1 MHNVSHVCFA
11 CRRVMRRPA
20 HEVQV
25 APCSSCGGPA
35 ERIGD
40 RVPVPPRDNLRAW
53 AAFEESWR
61 EVQEERASERLR
73 RQVRTRHAIEHRI
86 ADLMARDGDPKGR
99 EVELRMLR
107 RRLAGEFPGTEAP
120 GN

>member
-20 HEVQV
+20 HEIQV

-61 EVQEERASERLR
+61 EAKAAWERHLDLQR
-73 RQVRTRHAIEHRI
+73 VRDRHAIERRV
-86 ADLMARDGDPKGR
+86 AELEARDGDPKGR

-107 RRLAGEFPGTEAP
+107 RRLAPE
-120 GN
+120 N